1 MLKFQ
6 LFFLVLIL
14 ALLHFRTPPKVRVRA
29 MAKLS
34 AAFFHDESSIT
45 IGGTK
50 VQQHPYFTP
59 CYPPYFTLCLTFKSG
74 FRSIFSFGGSHDYM
88 PNFVTINIMKCGKK
102 TMHIAIA
109 TSILSNNLSKQT
121 LSQPNIFKEK
131 NVCEAKVNLSIQ
143 KG

>member
-50 VQQHPYFTP
+50 VQYRRYGAVAVIIALFSWAAERDIYCMQVLV
-59 CYPPYFTLCLTFKSG
+59 TLYDEFL
-74 FRSIFSFGGSHDYM
+74 
-88 PNFVTINIMKCGKK
+88 
-102 TMHIAIA
+102 
-109 TSILSNNLSKQT
+109 L
-121 LSQPNIFKEK
+121 
-131 NVCEAKVNLSIQ
+131 
-143 KG
+143 